1 MPFIKRFTLSLV
13 PILIVLLK
21 LMIFRQ
27 KNGRASPPKNKSGG
41 PRPMRPSGSAT
52 RFYAAYDRAG
62 IKISTKQ
69 TEALCLSRKPRQCM
83 LQVNGNT
90 QQQVENFKYL
100 GVLFTRDGRR
110 NEEIDT
116 GIGKAHA
123 FLSEINHSMV
133 RKRELSNTV
142 KLSVFKSV
150 FFPILT
156 NCHESLVMADKI
168 LS

>member
-1 MPFIKRFTLSLV
+1 
-13 PILIVLLK
+13 
-21 LMIFRQ
+21 
-27 KNGRASPPKNKSGG
+27 
-41 PRPMRPSGSAT
+41 
-52 RFYAAYDRAG
+52 
-62 IKISTKQ
+62 
-69 TEALCLSRKPRQCM
+69 M